1 MKLLA
6 IAGSLRENSYNRQ
19 LAEAA
24 GTVMREK
31 HPDVEFEILDW
42 DDVPF
47 MNQDAEH
54 PAPEAVT
61 RARAA
66 VREADGLWLF
76 SPEYN
81 HAIPGPLKNLL
92 DWLSRP
98 VSATEAQVLGGK
110 PVALAGASIGM
121 SGAAHAQ
128 DQLVSM
134 LSFLDAHVMNKPR
147 LTIPHIATQADE
159 QGRLELAASAPY
171 LEAQADAFVRFVE
184 REIA

>member
-1 MKLLA
+1 MNLLA
-6 IAGSLRENSYNRQ
+6 IAGSLREGSYNRQ

-24 GTVMREK
+24 RSMMRER
-31 HPDVEFEILDW
+31 HPQVGFDVLVW

-47 MNQDAEH
+47 MNQDIEH
-54 PAPEAVT
+54 PAPQAVS
-61 RARAA
+61 RVRDA

-98 VSATEAQVLGGK
+98 VSASEGNVLAEK

-128 DQLVSM
+128 DQLASM

-147 LTIPHIATQADE
+147 LAIPHIATQADDK
-159 QGRLELAASAPY
+159 GVLELNASAPY

-184 REIA
+184 REIS

>member
-6 IAGSLRENSYNRQ
+6 IAGSLREGSYNRQ

-24 GTVMREK
+24 RTVMSEH
-31 HPDVEFEILDW
+31 HPEVAFDLLDW
-42 DDVPF
+42 NDVPL
-47 MNQDAEH
+47 MNQDIEH
-54 PAPEAVT
+54 PAPEAVS
-61 RARAA
+61 RVRKA
-66 VREADGLWLF
+66 VREADGVWLF

-98 VSATEAQVLGGK
+98 VSATEAQVLGQK

-128 DQLVSM
+128 DQLVNM

-147 LTIPHIATQADE
+147 LCIPHIATQADE
-159 QGRLELAASAPY
+159 QGMLRLDASAPY
-171 LEAQADAFVRFVE
+171 LAAQADAFVRFVQQ
-184 REIA
+184 EIA